1 MQRLRLFPQHQQ
13 LQLQQLAQVRRPV
26 LSLARLLIYF
36 TAPTTST
43 PAFVYGN
50 YYNWKCGG
58 NEYRY
63 KRRLPVL
70 FDGLC
75 HHSQWYSNHCP
86 LPKILVLGRH
96 SVDKKLPDY
105 QHGWQRLCWL
115 RFRHNQQLPNIRA
128 ALSSCTVLSLCRKI
142 QLHPTHSLP
151 IFAYNLHR
159 RFPGKPESSD
169 LMWGYQGKA
178 VFEKVLIFLNGVSQW
193 ASANIC

>member
-1 MQRLRLFPQHQQ
+1 MRSNPIIAPVFCALISITQARAKAQAIPPTP
-13 LQLQQLAQVRRPV
+13 AVATSTAGAEQVRRPV

-70 FDGLC
+70 FDGSC
-75 HHSQWYSNHCP
+75 HHSQRYSIHCP

-105 QHGWQRLCWL
+105 QHGWQRHCWL

-128 ALSSCTVLSLCRKI
+128 ALSSCTVLSLSRKI
-142 QLHPTHSLP
+142 HLHPTHSLP

-159 RFPGKPESSD
+159 RFPGKPEPSD
-169 LMWGYQGKA
+169 LT
-178 VFEKVLIFLNGVSQW
+178 
-193 ASANIC
+193 

>member
-1 MQRLRLFPQHQQ
+1 MW
-13 LQLQQLAQVRRPV
+13 
-26 LSLARLLIYF
+26 
-36 TAPTTST
+36 
-43 PAFVYGN
+43 
-50 YYNWKCGG
+50 WKR
-58 NEYRY
+58 NRY

-75 HHSQWYSNHCP
+75 HHSQRYSNHCP

-159 RFPGKPESSD
+159 RFPGKPEPSD

-193 ASANIC
+193 ASANICYIKMKLYSYMWSLIRCLSRLKLLSSQPPDE